1 MHPTTPVLQATLRV
15 GDGAEPLRYAAT
27 PGLPQELRLVTAPAP
42 TGEQRLAAREAG
54 FVDYT
59 SLKLCVRC

>member
-1 MHPTTPVLQATLRV
+1 V